1 MEGWNFDRIERR
13 VRYTRLPWDH
23 VEKVHARA
31 AHSPELLDPGT
42 GGGEWLAS
50 FPARPDRPFLGGA
63 ERWGPKPFSGTLSGP
78 RTMASADRSEPLSG
92 PNPADAVV
100 SAEHLRHSYDRKHF
114 ALDGVS
120 FTVRRG
126 EVFGLLGKNGAGKST
141 LIKAMTTLIQPTS
154 GTLRVLGMDP
164 ARDGQKIR
172 SRIGVVQQGES
183 FDFTT
188 VQGNLDVYGVL
199 WGIPKVERI
208 RRREQLIARFGIDD
222 VRKRRA
228 FDLSGGQKR
237 RVQVAREFMHD
248 MEVLFLDE
256 PTVGL
261 DVIMRHT
268 LLDSIRDEVRRGL
281 TVVFTT
287 HNLEEAD
294 YLCDRAA
301 VIDEGR
307 ILVLDSIENLKRLYG
322 GKKTVD
328 LTVSGGDT
336 PRFYQELTHRLGAR
350 TQVTVSGG
358 SAVILA
364 EDPKEVLSVVAELSQ
379 TVGVQLEWLNVR
391 KNTLEDVFLRSV
403 THGGE
408 SVATP

>member
-1 MEGWNFDRIERR
+1 MDRFPGHSGFAPFPFRDR
-13 VRYTRLPWDH
+13 
-23 VEKVHARA
+23 
-31 AHSPELLDPGT
+31 SPEVLI
-42 GGGEWLAS
+42 GGEHRLLAVIGVC
-50 FPARPDRPFLGGA
+50 RPVTDGTPLGSTTTNTPDPVVYA
-63 ERWGPKPFSGTLSGP
+63 E
-78 RTMASADRSEPLSG
+78 
-92 PNPADAVV
+92 N
-100 SAEHLRHSYDRKHF
+100 LRHSYDRHHF

-126 EVFGLLGKNGAGKST
+126 EVFGLLGRNGAGKST

-154 GTLRVLGMDP
+154 GTLRVLGLDP
-164 ARDGQKIR
+164 ARDGQRIR

-188 VQGNLDVYGVL
+188 VQGNLDVYGLL
-199 WGIPKVERI
+199 WGVPQPERK
-208 RRREQLIARFGIDD
+208 RRREALLARFGLED

-261 DVIMRHT
+261 DVIMRRT
-268 LLDSIRDEVRRGL
+268 LLDSIRAEVRRGL

-294 YLCDRAA
+294 YLCDRVA

-307 ILVLDSIENLKRLYG
+307 ILVLDTQENLKRLYG
-322 GKKTVD
+322 GKKTID
-328 LTVSGGDT
+328 LTVGDGNGG
-336 PRFYQELTHRLGAR
+336 RFYAALTEALGAR
-350 TQVTVSGG
+350 ASVTTNGG
-358 SAVILA
+358 SAVILTD
-364 EDPKEVLSVVAELSQ
+364 EPKEALAKIVELSQ
-379 TVGVQLEWLNVR
+379 TIGVQLEWLNVR
-391 KNTLEDVFLRSV
+391 QNTLEDVFLRTV
-403 THGGE
+403 RHGGE
-408 SVATP
+408 ADAAP

>member
-1 MEGWNFDRIERR
+1 MVPIVD
-13 VRYTRLPWDH
+13 D
-23 VEKVHARA
+23 ARA
-31 AHSPELLDPGT
+31 A
-42 GGGEWLAS
+42 
-50 FPARPDRPFLGGA
+50 PA
-63 ERWGPKPFSGTLSGP
+63 LSEAG
-78 RTMASADRSEPLSG
+78 DL
-92 PNPADAVV
+92 VV
-100 SAEHLRHSYDRKHF
+100 SAENLRHTYDRRRF

-126 EVFGLLGKNGAGKST
+126 EVFGLLGRNGAGKST

-172 SRIGVVQQGES
+172 SRIGVVQQAES

-199 WGIPKVERI
+199 WGIPKEVRT
-208 RRREQLIARFGIDD
+208 RRREQLLARFGLGD

-237 RVQVAREFMHD
+237 RVQVAGEFMHD
-248 MEVLFLDE
+248 MEILFLDE

-261 DVIMRHT
+261 DVIMRRE
-268 LLDSIRDEVRRGL
+268 LLDSVRDEVRRGL

-287 HNLEEAD
+287 HNLVEAD
-294 YLCDRAA
+294 YLCDRVA

-307 ILVLDSIENLKRLYG
+307 ILVLDTLEALKRLYG
-322 GKKTVD
+322 GKKTID
-328 LTVSGGDT
+328 LTVSDGDAT
-336 PRFYQELTHRLGAR
+336 RFYSTLTGSLGAR
-350 TQVTVSGG
+350 ASVTTRGS
-358 SAVILA
+358 SAVILTDDA
-364 EDPKEVLSVVAELSQ
+364 KEALSKIVEVSQ
-379 TVGVQLEWLNVR
+379 RMGVQLEWLNVR

-403 THGGE
+403 GHGGE
-408 SVATP
+408 SIASA

>member
-1 MEGWNFDRIERR
+1 
-13 VRYTRLPWDH
+13 
-23 VEKVHARA
+23 
-31 AHSPELLDPGT
+31 
-42 GGGEWLAS
+42 
-50 FPARPDRPFLGGA
+50 
-63 ERWGPKPFSGTLSGP
+63 
-78 RTMASADRSEPLSG
+78 MASVDVAQPLAASI
-92 PNPADAVV
+92 PADAVV
-100 SAEHLRHSYDRKHF
+100 YAENLRHTYDQKHF
-114 ALDGVS
+114 ALNGVS
-120 FTVRRG
+120 FTVHRG

-141 LIKAMTTLIQPTS
+141 LIKAMTTLIQPSS

-172 SRIGVVQQGES
+172 GRIGVVQQAES

-188 VQGNLDVYGVL
+188 VQGNFDVYGVL
-199 WGIPKVERI
+199 WGVPKEERV

-222 VRKRRA
+222 IRKRRA
-228 FDLSGGQKR
+228 FDISGGQKR

-248 MEVLFLDE
+248 MDVLFLDE

-294 YLCDRAA
+294 YLCDRVA

-307 ILVLDSIENLKRLYG
+307 ILVLDSVENLKRLYG
-322 GKKTVD
+322 GKKTID
-328 LTVSGGDT
+328 ITVAGGDAA
-336 PRFYQELTHRLGAR
+336 RFFQRLTERLAAR
-350 TQVTVSGG
+350 ATVTAHGNA
-358 SAVILA
+358 AVILA
-364 EDPKEVLSVVAELSQ
+364 DDPKDVLSKIVELSQ
-379 TVGVQLEWLNVR
+379 TTGVQLDWLNVR
-391 KNTLEDVFLRSV
+391 QNTLEDVFLKQV

-408 SVATP
+408 PVAAP

>member
-1 MEGWNFDRIERR
+1 MALS
-13 VRYTRLPWDH
+13 LPASST
-23 VEKVHARA
+23 VKGA
-31 AHSPELLDPGT
+31 DPVVY
-42 GGGEWLAS
+42 
-50 FPARPDRPFLGGA
+50 A
-63 ERWGPKPFSGTLSGP
+63 E
-78 RTMASADRSEPLSG
+78 
-92 PNPADAVV
+92 N
-100 SAEHLRHSYDRKHF
+100 LRHSYDHRRF

-126 EVFGLLGKNGAGKST
+126 EVFGLLGRNGAGKST

-164 ARDGQKIR
+164 ARDGQEIR

-188 VQGNLDVYGVL
+188 VQGNLDIYGML
-199 WGIPKVERI
+199 WGIPKAERV
-208 RRREQLIARFGIDD
+208 RRREGLIARFGLED

-228 FDLSGGQKR
+228 FDISGGQKR

-261 DVIMRHT
+261 DVIMRRT

-294 YLCDRAA
+294 YLCDRVA

-307 ILVLDSIENLKRLYG
+307 ILVLDALENLKRLYG

-328 LTVSGGDT
+328 LTVGDGDA
-336 PRFYQELTHRLGAR
+336 PRFFPALVERLGSRAS
-350 TQVTVSGG
+350 VTTNGA

-364 EDPKEVLSVVAELSQ
+364 DDPKEALSTIAGLSQ
-379 TVGVQLEWLNVR
+379 SMGVQLEWLTVR
-391 KNTLEDVFLRSV
+391 QNTLEDVFLHSV
-403 THGGE
+403 NRGGE
-408 SVATP
+408 SDARA